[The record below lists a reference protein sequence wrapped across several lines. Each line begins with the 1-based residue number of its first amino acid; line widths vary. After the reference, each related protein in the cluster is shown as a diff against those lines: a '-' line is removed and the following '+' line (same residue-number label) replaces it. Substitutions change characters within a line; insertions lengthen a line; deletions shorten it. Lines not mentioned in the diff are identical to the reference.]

1 MARPLLVSLAA
12 LLFSTPAL
20 ASDCVVSAGP
30 RDRIRRGET
39 VVVEAGES
47 LEKAMALDGDVVL
60 RRGARVKSAV
70 VVNGNLILESGA
82 KVTGTAAAFGGQ
94 IRLSPGAKISGH
106 RLELS
111 DSLRLPVLS
120 IAGQDVSNLL
130 VARLVEKAHSCRI
143 ESGSG
148 EIRL

>member
-1 MARPLLVSLAA
+1 VARPLLVSLAA

-39 VVVEAGES
+39 VVVEAGEVAG
-47 LEKAMALDGDVVL
+47 EGDGP
-60 RRGARVKSAV
+60 RRGRRP
-70 VVNGNLILESGA
+70 GNLILESGA